1 MAFRGFL
8 RSSLSPRLAYELLC
22 VRESM
27 EEHMSERRDPTSR
40 IHLCDCNRSFALD
53 AGRLAAGTDAAM
65 QCHHALCGA
74 ELPALQ
80 TSLAGG
86 KTVHVA
92 CTQETALFGEL
103 AEEAGAGERIRFFN
117 LREHAGWSAESAAAT
132 PKLAALIAAATTL
145 ADPEPVAAVQM
156 SAGRSLLIIGEAG
169 AALGWAER
177 LAGSFEPA
185 VLITARS
192 KDVELPA
199 VNAYPVWSGRPV
211 RLGGHLGAFELEWTQ
226 HNPIDLELCVRCNA
240 CVKACPEGA
249 IGWDLQVDVD
259 ACRSHG
265 ACVAACGEIGAID
278 FARQDS
284 ARSERFDLVLD
295 LSAEPLL
302 RRVELPDGYAAPGR
316 DPFEQALAVQ
326 ALGEFV
332 GEFEKP
338 RYVAFEAALCAH
350 SRAKKTGC
358 SNCIESCSTAAIRS
372 NGDVIAVDPYL
383 CKGCGTCSTVCPS
396 GALSFQYP
404 RVPELGQRVKTL
416 LAEYAHAGGTDACL
430 LFHSAA
436 AGSAAIARL
445 ARRGCGLPARVIPVE
460 VWSADAVGLDL
471 MLGSLALGAC
481 QVAVLA
487 AGSHDA
493 APLKAQAGH
502 GQAILSALGYGGE
515 HLRVIEA
522 DADDWQA
529 LERALYDWAPA
540 MTVAEPAR
548 FRLLAKKRETL
559 DFALRH
565 LVAHAPATTTPAGL
579 PAAIALNAG
588 APFGQVIA
596 SDACTL
602 CMSCT
607 GACPAGA
614 LRAASDAYRLEFV
627 EKNCLQCGLCEAS
640 CPESAITLE
649 PRLLPGEYGTEGA
662 RRARALREAD
672 LFHCTACGKAMGAAP
687 LIESMIARL
696 SGHAMFAGEAER
708 ARLRMC
714 ADCRVI
720 DMMKAETAVKAWDL
734 TE

>member
-8 RSSLSPRLAYELLC
+8 RSSLSLRLAYELLC

-416 LAEYAHAGGTDACL
+416 LAEYARAGGTDACL

-493 APLKAQAGH
+493 APLEAQAGH

-672 LFHCTACGKAMGAAP
+672 IFHCTACGKAMGAAP

>member
-8 RSSLSPRLAYELLC
+8 RSSLSLRLAYELLC

-53 AGRLAAGTDAAM
+53 AGRLAAGTDVAM
-65 QCHHALCGA
+65 QCHHALCGV

-211 RLGGHLGAFELEWTQ
+211 RLCGHLGAFELEWTQ

-259 ACRSHG
+259 ACRSHR

-278 FARQDS
+278 FARADT
-284 ARSERFDLVLD
+284 ARRERFDLVLD

-720 DMMKAETAVKAWDL
+720 DMMKAEAAVKAWDL

>member
-211 RLGGHLGAFELEWTQ
+211 RLCGHLGAFELEWTQ

-416 LAEYAHAGGTDACL
+416 LAEYARAGGTDACL

-493 APLKAQAGH
+493 APLEAQAGH

>member
-53 AGRLAAGTDAAM
+53 AGRLAAGTDVAM

-540 MTVAEPAR
+540 TGVAEPAR

-720 DMMKAETAVKAWDL
+720 DMMKAEAAVKAWDL

>member
-211 RLGGHLGAFELEWTQ
+211 RLCGHLGAFELEWTQ

-493 APLKAQAGH
+493 APLEAQAGH

-540 MTVAEPAR
+540 TGVAEPAR

-720 DMMKAETAVKAWDL
+720 DMMKAEAAVKAWDL

>member
-53 AGRLAAGTDAAM
+53 AGRLAAGTDVAM
-65 QCHHALCGA
+65 QCHHALCGV

-92 CTQETALFGEL
+92 CTQETALFGEI

-416 LAEYAHAGGTDACL
+416 LAEYARAGGTDACL

-445 ARRGCGLPARVIPVE
+445 ARRGRGLPARVIPVE

-493 APLKAQAGH
+493 APLEAQAGH

-672 LFHCTACGKAMGAAP
+672 IFHCTACGKAMGAAP

-696 SGHAMFAGEAER
+696 SGHAMFAGESER

>member
-8 RSSLSPRLAYELLC
+8 RSSLSLRLAYELLC

-53 AGRLAAGTDAAM
+53 AGRLAAGTDVAM

-416 LAEYAHAGGTDACL
+416 LAEYARAGGTDACL
-430 LFHSAA
+430 LFHSAE

-493 APLKAQAGH
+493 APLEAQAGH

-672 LFHCTACGKAMGAAP
+672 IFHCTACGKAMGAAP

>member
-211 RLGGHLGAFELEWTQ
+211 RLCGHLGAFELEWTQ

-515 HLRVIEA
+515 HLRVIET

-540 MTVAEPAR
+540 TGVAEPAR

-672 LFHCTACGKAMGAAP
+672 IFHCTACGKAMGAAP

>member
-211 RLGGHLGAFELEWTQ
+211 RLCGHLGAFELEWTQ

-445 ARRGCGLPARVIPVE
+445 ARRGRGLPARVIPVE

>member
-211 RLGGHLGAFELEWTQ
+211 RLCGHLGAFELEWTQ

-540 MTVAEPAR
+540 TGVAEPAR

-720 DMMKAETAVKAWDL
+720 DMMKAEAAVKAWDL

>member
-1 MAFRGFL
+1 
-8 RSSLSPRLAYELLC
+8 
-22 VRESM
+22 
-27 EEHMSERRDPTSR
+27 MSERRDPTSR

-53 AGRLAAGTDAAM
+53 AGRLAAGTDVAM
-65 QCHHALCGA
+65 QCHHALCGV

-211 RLGGHLGAFELEWTQ
+211 RLGGHLGAFQLEWTQ

-416 LAEYAHAGGTDACL
+416 LAEYARAGGTDACL

-445 ARRGCGLPARVIPVE
+445 ARRGRGLPARVIPVE

-493 APLKAQAGH
+493 APLEAQAGH

-672 LFHCTACGKAMGAAP
+672 IFHCTACGKAMGAAP

>member
-1 MAFRGFL
+1 M
-8 RSSLSPRLAYELLC
+8 SDSQPPLSR
-22 VRESM
+22 V
-27 EEHMSERRDPTSR
+27 
-40 IHLCDCNRSFALD
+40 HLCDCNHGFALD
-53 AGRLAAGTDAAM
+53 AGRLASSADALV

-74 ELPALQ
+74 ELPALEA
-80 TSLAGG
+80 SLSSGQR
-86 KTVHVA
+86 VHVA

-103 AEEAGAGERIRFFN
+103 AEAQGAGERIRFFN
-117 LREHAGWSAESAAAT
+117 LREHAGWSAQSTAAT

-145 ADPEPVAAVQM
+145 ADPEPVPAVQM

-185 VLITARS
+185 VQITARTPGA
-192 KDVELPA
+192 ELPA

-211 RLGGHLGAFELEWTQ
+211 KLAGHLGAFELEWTQ
-226 HNPIDLELCVRCNA
+226 DNPIDLELCVRCNT
-240 CVKACPEGA
+240 CVKACPEGV

-259 ACRSHG
+259 ACRSHRG
-265 ACVAACGEIGAID
+265 CVAACGEIGAID
-278 FARQDS
+278 FARADV

-295 LSAEPLL
+295 LSAAPLL
-302 RRVELPDGYAAPGR
+302 KRVELPDGYAAPGR
-316 DPFEQALAVQ
+316 DPLEQALAVQ

-338 RYVAFEAALCAH
+338 RYVAFEAGLCAH

-358 SNCIESCSTAAIRS
+358 SNCIEVCATEAIRS

-404 RVPELGQRVKTL
+404 RVPELGQRVKIL
-416 LAEYAHAGGTDACL
+416 LAEYARAGGTDACV
-430 LFHSAA
+430 LFHAA
-436 AGSAAIARL
+436 EAGNAAIARL
-445 ARRGCGLPARVIPVE
+445 ARRGRGLPARVIPVE

-493 APLKAQAGH
+493 APLKAQAGY
-502 GQAILSALGYGGE
+502 GQTILSALGYAGE

-522 DADDWQA
+522 DADDWQTV
-529 LERALYDWAPA
+529 ETALYDWAPA
-540 MTVAEPAR
+540 AGVAAPAR
-548 FRLLAKKRETL
+548 FQLLPKKRETL

-565 LVAHAPATTTPAGL
+565 LVAHAPAAHTPDGL
-579 PAAIALNAG
+579 PAAIALKAG
-588 APFGQVIA
+588 APFGQVMA

-649 PRLLPGEYGTEGA
+649 PRLLLGEYGAGGA
-662 RRARALREAD
+662 RKTRTLREAD
-672 LFHCTACGKAMGAAP
+672 IFHCTACGKAMGAAP

-720 DMMKAETAVKAWDL
+720 DMMKTESAVKAWDL

>member
-8 RSSLSPRLAYELLC
+8 RSSLSLRLAYELLC

-53 AGRLAAGTDAAM
+53 AGRLAAGTDVAM
-65 QCHHALCGA
+65 QCHHALCGV

-416 LAEYAHAGGTDACL
+416 LAEYARAGGTDACL

-445 ARRGCGLPARVIPVE
+445 ARRGRGLPARVIPVE

-493 APLKAQAGH
+493 APLEAQAGH

-579 PAAIALNAG
+579 PAAIALKAG

-614 LRAASDAYRLEFV
+614 LRAANDAYRLEFV

-672 LFHCTACGKAMGAAP
+672 IFHCTACGKAMGAAP

-720 DMMKAETAVKAWDL
+720 DMMKAEAAVKAWDL

>member
-436 AGSAAIARL
+436 AGSATIARL
-445 ARRGCGLPARVIPVE
+445 ARRGRGLPARVIPVE

-493 APLKAQAGH
+493 APLEAQAGH

-672 LFHCTACGKAMGAAP
+672 IFHCTACGKAMGAAP

-720 DMMKAETAVKAWDL
+720 DMMKAEAAVKAWDL

>member
-132 PKLAALIAAATTL
+132 PKLAALIAAATPL

-350 SRAKKTGC
+350 SRAKRTGC

-416 LAEYAHAGGTDACL
+416 LAEYARAGGTDACL

-445 ARRGCGLPARVIPVE
+445 ARRGRGLPARVIPVE

-493 APLKAQAGH
+493 APLEAQAGH

-672 LFHCTACGKAMGAAP
+672 IFHCTACGKAMGAAP

>member
-1 MAFRGFL
+1 MTD
-8 RSSLSPRLAYELLC
+8 SQKPLAS
-22 VRESM
+22 V
-27 EEHMSERRDPTSR
+27 DPSR
-40 IHLCDCNRSFALD
+40 VHLCDCNRSFALD
-53 AGRLAAGTDAAM
+53 AARSAPAA
-65 QCHHALCGA
+65 CHHALCGT
-74 ELPALQ
+74 ELPALEAA
-80 TSLAGG
+80 LARGG
-86 KTVHVA
+86 QVHVA
-92 CTQETALFGEL
+92 CTQESALFSEL
-103 AEEAGAGERIRFFN
+103 AEAHGGAERIRFFN

-145 ADPEPVAAVQM
+145 ADPEPVPAVQL

-185 VLITARS
+185 VLITARTP
-192 KDVELPA
+192 DAELPA
-199 VNAYPVWSGRPV
+199 ANAYPVWSGRA
-211 RLGGHLGAFELEWTQ
+211 LKLSGHLGAFELEWRQ
-226 HNPIDLELCVRCNA
+226 ENPIDLELCVRCNA

-249 IGWDLQVDVD
+249 IGWDLQVNMD
-259 ACRSHG
+259 ACRTHR

-278 FARQDS
+278 FARQD
-284 ARSERFDLVLD
+284 AVRSERFDLVLD

-338 RYVAFEAALCAH
+338 RYVAFESGLCAH
-350 SRAKKTGC
+350 SRAKKSGC
-358 SNCIESCSTAAIRS
+358 TNCIEACATEAIRS
-372 NGDVIAVDPYL
+372 HGDVIAADPYL
-383 CKGCGTCSTVCPS
+383 CKGCGTCTTVCPS
-396 GALSFQYP
+396 GALSFQFP

-416 LAEYAHAGGTDACL
+416 LAEYARAGGTNACL
-430 LFHSAA
+430 LFHSTDAA
-436 AGSAAIARL
+436 SAAIAHL
-445 ARRGCGLPARVIPVE
+445 ARRGRGLPARVIPVE

-493 APLKAQAGH
+493 APLTAQAGH
-502 GQAILSALGYGGE
+502 GQAILSALGYAGE
-515 HLRVIEA
+515 HLRVVAAE
-522 DADDWQA
+522 ADDWQA
-529 LERALYDWAPA
+529 LEAALYDWAPA
-540 MTVAEPAR
+540 GGVGEPAR
-548 FRLLAKKRETL
+548 FQLLAKKRETL

-565 LVAHAPATTTPAGL
+565 LVAHAPAAHTPAGL
-579 PAAIALNAG
+579 PVAIALKRG
-588 APFGQVIA
+588 APFGQVRV

-614 LRAASDAYRLEFV
+614 LRAATDAYRLEFV
-627 EKNCLQCGLCEAS
+627 EKNCLQCGLCKVS

-649 PRLLPGEYGTEGA
+649 PRLLPADYGNEGS
-662 RRARALREAD
+662 RRTRTLREAD
-672 LFHCTACGKAMGAAP
+672 IFHCTACGKAMGATP

-720 DMMKAETAVKAWDL
+720 DMMKAGSAVKAWDL

>member
-211 RLGGHLGAFELEWTQ
+211 RLCGHLGAFELEWTQ

-493 APLKAQAGH
+493 APLEAQAGH

-588 APFGQVIA
+588 ALFGQVIA

-720 DMMKAETAVKAWDL
+720 DMMKAEAAVKAWDL

>member
-1 MAFRGFL
+1 
-8 RSSLSPRLAYELLC
+8 
-22 VRESM
+22 
-27 EEHMSERRDPTSR
+27 MSGTRATTPSA
-40 IHLCDCNRSFALD
+40 HVCDCNRSF
-53 AGRLAAGTDAAM
+53 TVDAACLPAGA

-74 ELPALQ
+74 ESAALEAA
-80 TSLAGG
+80 LAEGG
-86 KTVHVA
+86 EVHVA

-103 AEEAGAGERIRFFN
+103 AEAQGAGERIRFFN
-117 LREHAGWSAESAAAT
+117 LRENAGWSAESAAAG

-156 SAGRSLLIIGEAG
+156 SAGRTLLIIGEAG

-185 VLITARS
+185 VLITARTA
-192 KDVELPA
+192 DAELPA
-199 VNAYPVWSGRPV
+199 VNAYPVWSGGPV
-211 RLGGHLGAFELEWTQ
+211 RLAGHLGAFDLEWTQ
-226 HNPIDLELCVRCNA
+226 ENPIDLELCVRCNA

-249 IGWDLQVDVD
+249 IGWDLQVDVE
-259 ACRSHG
+259 ACRSHR

-278 FARQDS
+278 FARADV

-295 LSAEPLL
+295 LSPAPLL

-338 RYVAFEAALCAH
+338 RYVGFEAGLCAH

-358 SNCIESCSTAAIRS
+358 ANCIEACATEAIRS
-372 NGDVIAVDPYL
+372 QGDVIAVDPWL

-416 LAEYAHAGGTDACL
+416 LAEYARAGGEDACL
-430 LFHSAA
+430 LFHSAE
-436 AGSAAIARL
+436 AGTATIARL
-445 ARRGCGLPARVIPVE
+445 ARRGRGLPARVIPVE

-493 APLKAQAGH
+493 APLQAQAGH
-502 GQAILSALGYGGE
+502 GQTILSALGYGGE

-522 DADDWQA
+522 DADDWQV

-540 MTVAEPAR
+540 TGVAEPAR
-548 FRLLAKKRETL
+548 FQLLPKKRETL

-565 LVAHAPATTTPAGL
+565 LVAHAPAAATPAGL
-579 PAAIALNAG
+579 PAAIALGAG
-588 APFGQVIA
+588 APFGQVLA

-627 EKNCLQCGLCEAS
+627 EKNCLQCGLCDVS

-649 PRLLPGEYGTEGA
+649 PRLLPGEYGIESS
-662 RRARALREAD
+662 RRARTLREAD
-672 LFHCTACGKAMGAAP
+672 IFHCTACGKAMGAAP

-696 SGHAMFAGEAER
+696 SGHSMFAGAAER

-720 DMMKAETAVKAWDL
+720 DMMKTESAVKAWDL

>member
-1 MAFRGFL
+1 M
-8 RSSLSPRLAYELLC
+8 ELNMPDRHDTTAC
-22 VRESM
+22 V
-27 EEHMSERRDPTSR
+27 
-40 IHLCDCNRSFALD
+40 HLCDCNRSFTLD
-53 AGRLAAGTDAAM
+53 PGRLADAAAATVH
-65 QCHHALCGA
+65 CHRALCGS
-74 ELPALQ
+74 ELPELEA
-80 TSLAGG
+80 SLAGAR
-86 KTVHVA
+86 TVHVG
-92 CTQETALFGEL
+92 CTQEAALFGEL
-103 AEEAGAGERIRFFN
+103 AEESGAGERIRFFN
-117 LREHAGWSAESAAAT
+117 LRENAGWSAESAAAT

-185 VLITARS
+185 VLITART
-192 KDVELPA
+192 KDAELPA
-199 VNAYPVWSGRPV
+199 VNAYPVWTGRPV
-211 RLGGHLGAFELEWTQ
+211 ALSGHLGAFALEWSQ
-226 HNPIDLELCVRCNA
+226 DNPIDLELCVRCNA

-249 IGWDLQVDVD
+249 IGWDLQVDAD
-259 ACRSHG
+259 ACRSHR

-278 FARQDS
+278 FARVDT
-284 ARSERFDLVLD
+284 ARRERFDLVLD
-295 LSAEPLL
+295 LSVEPLL

-316 DPFEQALAVQ
+316 APFEQALAVQ

-338 RYVAFEAALCAH
+338 RYVAFEAGLCAH

-358 SNCIESCSTAAIRS
+358 TNCIEACSTEAIRS
-372 NGDVIAVDPYL
+372 QGDVIAVDPWL

-416 LAEYAHAGGTDACL
+416 LAEYARAGGSDACL
-430 LFHSAA
+430 LFHSAE
-436 AGSAAIARL
+436 AGTAAIARL
-445 ARRGCGLPARVIPVE
+445 ARRGRGLPARVIPVE

-471 MLGSLALGAC
+471 MLGSLALGAS

-493 APLKAQAGH
+493 APLQAQAGH
-502 GQAILSALGYGGE
+502 GQNILTALGYGGD
-515 HLRVIEA
+515 HLRVIAA
-522 DADDWQA
+522 DADDWQT
-529 LERALYDWAPA
+529 LETALYGWAPA
-540 MTVAEPAR
+540 TGVAEPAR
-548 FRLLAKKRETL
+548 FQLLSRKRETL

-565 LVAHAPATTTPAGL
+565 LVAHAPAAQTPAGL
-579 PAAIALNAG
+579 PAAIALKAG
-588 APFGQVIA
+588 APFGQVLV

-614 LRAASDAYRLEFV
+614 LRAASDAYRLELV
-627 EKNCLQCGLCEAS
+627 EKSCLQCGLCEAS

-649 PRLLPGEYGTEGA
+649 PRLLPGEYGGEGA
-662 RRARALREAD
+662 RKVRTLREAD
-672 LFHCTACGKAMGAAP
+672 IFHCTACGKAMGAAP

-696 SGHAMFAGEAER
+696 SGHSMFAGEAER

-720 DMMKAETAVKAWDL
+720 DMMKTGSAVKAWDL

>member
-8 RSSLSPRLAYELLC
+8 RSSLSLRLAYELLC

-53 AGRLAAGTDAAM
+53 AGRLAAGTDVAM
-65 QCHHALCGA
+65 QCHHALCGV

-416 LAEYAHAGGTDACL
+416 LAEYARAGGTDACL
-430 LFHSAA
+430 LFHSAE

-445 ARRGCGLPARVIPVE
+445 ARRGRGLPARVIPVE

-493 APLKAQAGH
+493 ALLEAQAGH

-672 LFHCTACGKAMGAAP
+672 IFHCTACGKAMGAAP

>member
-8 RSSLSPRLAYELLC
+8 RSSLSLRLAYELLC

-27 EEHMSERRDPTSR
+27 EEPMSERRDPTSR

-145 ADPEPVAAVQM
+145 ADPEPVAAVQR

-211 RLGGHLGAFELEWTQ
+211 RLCGHLGAFELEWTQ

-540 MTVAEPAR
+540 TGVAEPAR

-720 DMMKAETAVKAWDL
+720 DMMKAEAAVKAWDL

>member
-540 MTVAEPAR
+540 TGVAEPAR

-720 DMMKAETAVKAWDL
+720 DMMKAEAAVKAWDL

>member
-211 RLGGHLGAFELEWTQ
+211 RLCGHLGAFELEWTQ

-502 GQAILSALGYGGE
+502 GQAIVSALGYGGE

-540 MTVAEPAR
+540 TGVAEPAR

-720 DMMKAETAVKAWDL
+720 DMMKAEAAVKAWDL

>member
-1 MAFRGFL
+1 M
-8 RSSLSPRLAYELLC
+8 
-22 VRESM
+22 
-27 EEHMSERRDPTSR
+27 
-40 IHLCDCNRSFALD
+40 
-53 AGRLAAGTDAAM
+53 
-65 QCHHALCGA
+65 
-74 ELPALQ
+74 
-80 TSLAGG
+80 
-86 KTVHVA
+86 
-92 CTQETALFGEL
+92 
-103 AEEAGAGERIRFFN
+103 
-117 LREHAGWSAESAAAT
+117 
-132 PKLAALIAAATTL
+132 
-145 ADPEPVAAVQM
+145 
-156 SAGRSLLIIGEAG
+156 
-169 AALGWAER
+169 
-177 LAGSFEPA
+177 
-185 VLITARS
+185 LITARS

-416 LAEYAHAGGTDACL
+416 LAEYARAGGTDACL

-436 AGSAAIARL
+436 AAAC
-445 ARRGCGLPARVIPVE
+445 RRG
-460 VWSADAVGLDL
+460 
-471 MLGSLALGAC
+471 
-481 QVAVLA
+481 
-487 AGSHDA
+487 
-493 APLKAQAGH
+493 
-502 GQAILSALGYGGE
+502 
-515 HLRVIEA
+515 
-522 DADDWQA
+522 
-529 LERALYDWAPA
+529 
-540 MTVAEPAR
+540 
-548 FRLLAKKRETL
+548 
-559 DFALRH
+559 
-565 LVAHAPATTTPAGL
+565 
-579 PAAIALNAG
+579 
-588 APFGQVIA
+588 
-596 SDACTL
+596 
-602 CMSCT
+602 
-607 GACPAGA
+607 
-614 LRAASDAYRLEFV
+614 
-627 EKNCLQCGLCEAS
+627 
-640 CPESAITLE
+640 
-649 PRLLPGEYGTEGA
+649 
-662 RRARALREAD
+662 
-672 LFHCTACGKAMGAAP
+672 
-687 LIESMIARL
+687 
-696 SGHAMFAGEAER
+696 
-708 ARLRMC
+708 
-714 ADCRVI
+714 
-720 DMMKAETAVKAWDL
+720 
-734 TE
+734 

>member
-1 MAFRGFL
+1 
-8 RSSLSPRLAYELLC
+8 
-22 VRESM
+22 
-27 EEHMSERRDPTSR
+27 MSERRDPTSR

-53 AGRLAAGTDAAM
+53 AGRLAAGTDVAM
-65 QCHHALCGA
+65 QCHHALCGV

-326 ALGEFV
+326 ALGEVV

-471 MLGSLALGAC
+471 MLGSL
-481 QVAVLA
+481 
-487 AGSHDA
+487 
-493 APLKAQAGH
+493 
-502 GQAILSALGYGGE
+502 GG
-515 HLRVIEA
+515 
-522 DADDWQA
+522 
-529 LERALYDWAPA
+529 
-540 MTVAEPAR
+540 
-548 FRLLAKKRETL
+548 
-559 DFALRH
+559 
-565 LVAHAPATTTPAGL
+565 
-579 PAAIALNAG
+579 
-588 APFGQVIA
+588 
-596 SDACTL
+596 
-602 CMSCT
+602 
-607 GACPAGA
+607 
-614 LRAASDAYRLEFV
+614 
-627 EKNCLQCGLCEAS
+627 
-640 CPESAITLE
+640 
-649 PRLLPGEYGTEGA
+649 
-662 RRARALREAD
+662 
-672 LFHCTACGKAMGAAP
+672 
-687 LIESMIARL
+687 
-696 SGHAMFAGEAER
+696 
-708 ARLRMC
+708 
-714 ADCRVI
+714 
-720 DMMKAETAVKAWDL
+720 
-734 TE
+734 

>member
-8 RSSLSPRLAYELLC
+8 RSSLSLRLAYELLC

-540 MTVAEPAR
+540 TGVAEPAR

-672 LFHCTACGKAMGAAP
+672 IFHCTACGKAMGAAP

-720 DMMKAETAVKAWDL
+720 DMMKAEAAVKAWDL

>member
-53 AGRLAAGTDAAM
+53 AGRLAAGTDVAM

-211 RLGGHLGAFELEWTQ
+211 RLCGHLGAFELEWTQ

-540 MTVAEPAR
+540 TGVAEPAR

-720 DMMKAETAVKAWDL
+720 DMMKAEAAVKAWDL

>member
-65 QCHHALCGA
+65 QCHHALCGV

-493 APLKAQAGH
+493 APLEAQAGH

-540 MTVAEPAR
+540 TGVAEPAR

-720 DMMKAETAVKAWDL
+720 DMMKAEAAVKAWDL